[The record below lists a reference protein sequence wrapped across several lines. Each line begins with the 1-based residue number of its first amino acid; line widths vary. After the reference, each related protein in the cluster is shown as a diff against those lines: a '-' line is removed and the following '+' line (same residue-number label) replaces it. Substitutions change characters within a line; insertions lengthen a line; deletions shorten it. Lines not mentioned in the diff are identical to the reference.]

1 MKESP
6 ASELRVTLVQS
17 DLQWHDPQANKA
29 MYAEKIAAL
38 VGETDLIVLPE
49 MFTSGF
55 TTEIDGLDAIG
66 APTTEWML
74 QQAKLSGAAITGS
87 TVFEV
92 DAGHVNRMLFVT
104 PCGEVQHYDKTHLF
118 RMAGEHKRYVAGDAR
133 VVVAYHGWKILL
145 TVCYD
150 LRFPVFCR
158 NKQDYDL
165 LLCVANW
172 PAARRTPWRT
182 LLQAR
187 AIENL
192 AYSIGVNRIG
202 LDGKGLEYSGDSML
216 VDFKG
221 DALIDHPR
229 DTEFTETHTISL
241 AKLANFRDKF
251 QAWRDADRFELQL

>member
-6 ASELRVTLVQS
+6 ATDLRITLIQC
-17 DLQWHDPQANKA
+17 DLRWHDPQANKA
-29 MYAEKIAAL
+29 MYAEKISTVA
-38 VGETDLIVLPE
+38 GITDLIVLPE

-55 TTEIDGLDAIG
+55 TTEIDGFDTSG
-66 APTTEWML
+66 APTTDWMKE
-74 QQAKLSGAAITGS
+74 QAKLSGAAVTGS
-87 TVFEV
+87 TVFKV
-92 DAGHVNRMLFVT
+92 DGGHVNRMLFVT
-104 PCGEVQHYDKTHLF
+104 PEGLVHHYDKTHLF
-118 RMAGEHKRYVAGDAR
+118 RMAGEHERYVAGDKR
-133 VVVAYHGWKILL
+133 VVIDFKDWKILL

-158 NKQDYDL
+158 NRQDYDL
-165 LLCVANW
+165 MLCVANW
-172 PAARRTPWRT
+172 PAARRAPWRT

-192 AYSIGVNRIG
+192 AYSVGVNRIG

-216 VDFKG
+216 IDFKG
-221 DALIDHPR
+221 EALIDLPR
-229 DTEFTETHTISL
+229 DTDFIETQTISL